1 MRCHQL
7 RQRGVS
13 LIELMVGMAIGLLA
27 ILVITQVSLVY
38 EGQKRTTTSG
48 SDAQVNGALALQTLL
63 REIQT
68 SGYGLSSGGIN
79 GCVEIRGLRNGDA
92 KTRTWIMAPAVI
104 TSPADG
110 SAGSIRILR
119 SNKVTF
125 SLPQRVYQQHRRDE
139 TRFVLDDN
147 TNLGNKVGDLMLAV
161 PPVGSGSWCSL
172 FSISDIP
179 TKIVGGTAQADR
191 YIVHTAGTGTGQF
204 WNQDLATSIFPGKL
218 STDISYVDGS
228 FLVNLGSFTDRTYS
242 ISDKSVLQIQTFDAS
257 TGITADPVELFPN
270 IVNLQAVY
278 GKDTSTPP
286 DNVADVWNA
295 TQPVTADD
303 WSRVIALRIAIVA
316 RSAQP
321 EKDDVT
327 PSALTWRPDGVTPV
341 SIRVD
346 MNHSSDWKRY
356 RYKIFE
362 TVVPLRN
369 ILWQS

>member
-1 MRCHQL
+1 MRCHQP

-63 REIQT
+63 REIQP

-104 TSPADG
+104 TDPADG
-110 SAGSIRILR
+110 TADSIRVLR
-119 SNKVTF
+119 SNKTTF

-147 TNLGNKVGDLMLAV
+147 INIGNKVGDLMLAV

-179 TKIVGGTAQADR
+179 TKTVNGTLQADR
-191 YIVHTAGTGTGQF
+191 YIGHTAGAGTGQL

-242 ISDKSVLQIQTFDAS
+242 ISDKSVLQIQTFDSS
-257 TGITADPVELFPN
+257 TGITADPTELFPN

-278 GKDTSTPP
+278 GKDTSTPR

-327 PSALTWRPDGVTPV
+327 PNAPTWRPDGITPV